1 MLFWIV
7 YVVVAVVV
15 GGGDDRADGFVCLS
29 VFQCEVCGFCCCVF
43 VFAMVVYLRG

>member
-15 GGGDDRADGFVCLS
+15 VGGDDRAGGFVCLFI
-29 VFQCEVCGFCCCVF
+29 FQCEVCGFCCCVF
-43 VFAMVVYLRG
+43 VFVVVVYLRG